1 MKTQKIKFFIDKIIS
16 KYHQLTKKEK
26 YILNF
31 CLGLFLVIIIL
42 GIVYDVGKLFGALF
56 YNITH

>member
-1 MKTQKIKFFIDKIIS
+1 MKTQKNKFFIDKIIS

-31 CLGLFLVIIIL
+31 CLGLFLVVLIL
-42 GIVYDVGKLFGALF
+42 GIVYGVTKEFGGLF

>member
-1 MKTQKIKFFIDKIIS
+1 MKTQKNKFFIDKIIS

-26 YILNF
+26 YLLNF
-31 CLGLFLVIIIL
+31 CLGLFLVILIL
-42 GIVYDVGKLFGALF
+42 GIVYDVGEELGAFL